1 MPNAPD
7 VGAQAPEFTLPLVTA
22 EGTASASALVG
33 RPACYIFFNP
43 G

>member
-22 EGTASASALVG
+22 EGTASALAS